1 MNNQDNDL
9 ARELFGEPISTY
21 TRAEAISDG
30 TLIDVSADA
39 RALGIHYPVALTRAV
54 WADCGDW
61 QAEDSR
67 RQTYQDIAGR
77 LHDVLWMF
85 RCAARHASGE
95 RIRFSLYRV
104 PRGGRATRP
113 RLTILAAV
121 IGPGDLGEPV
131 LTIMLPDE
139 D

>member
-1 MNNQDNDL
+1 MNNQNNDL
-9 ARELFGEPISTY
+9 LHELFGEPISTY
-21 TRAEAISDG
+21 TRTEAISDG

-54 WADCGDW
+54 WADCVDW

-85 RCAARHASGE
+85 RCAARYASGE
-95 RIRFSLYRV
+95 RIQFSLYRV
-104 PRGGRATRP
+104 PCGGRATRP
-113 RLTILAAV
+113 RLTMLAAV
-121 IGPGDLGEPV
+121 IGPGDTGEPV
-131 LTIMLPDE
+131 LTIMLPGE
-139 D
+139 E

>member
-1 MNNQDNDL
+1 MTEHPFH
-9 ARELFGEPISTY
+9 AAELIHTY
-21 TRAEAISDG
+21 TRAEAVSDG
-30 TLIDVSADA
+30 ALIDVSADA
-39 RALGIHYPVALTRAV
+39 RALGILHPVALTRSACV
-54 WADCGDW
+54 DCVDW
-61 QAEDSR
+61 SDEDSH
-67 RQTYQDIAGR
+67 RQTHQDIAGR

-85 RCAARHASGE
+85 RCAARNASGE

-113 RLTILAAV
+113 RLTMLAAV

>member
-9 ARELFGEPISTY
+9 VHELFGEPISAY
-21 TRAEAISDG
+21 TRAEAIRDG

-54 WADCGDW
+54 WADCVDW

-67 RQTYQDIAGR
+67 RKTYQDIAGR

-85 RCAARHASGE
+85 CCAARHASGE
-95 RIRFSLYRV
+95 RIQFSLYRV

-113 RLTILAAV
+113 RLTMLAAV

>member
-21 TRAEAISDG
+21 TRAEVISDG

-54 WADCGDW
+54 WADCVDW

-85 RCAARHASGE
+85 RCAARNASGE

-104 PRGGRATRP
+104 PRGGRATCP
-113 RLTILAAV
+113 RLTMLAAV

-131 LTIMLPDE
+131 LTIMLPGE